1 MDINLA
7 LLQLGLNTSEYRL
20 SQSVPPHNII
30 EWRGPGDQP
39 TDAELQAAYDAWVAV
54 PENAASLEATL

>member
-20 SQSVPPHNII
+20 SQSVPPHSII

-39 TDAELQAAYDAWVAV
+39 SDAELHAAYAAWVAI
-54 PENAASLEATL
+54 PENAASLEATS